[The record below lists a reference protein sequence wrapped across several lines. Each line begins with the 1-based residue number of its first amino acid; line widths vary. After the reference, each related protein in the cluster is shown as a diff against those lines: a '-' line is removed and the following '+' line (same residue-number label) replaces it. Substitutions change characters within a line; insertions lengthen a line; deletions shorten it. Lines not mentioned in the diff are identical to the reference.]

1 MSKNITVFLNKITY
15 RIMKN
20 DGYISNDLS
29 PVEIDAM
36 CAEEAKYTTVWR
48 TIPFT
53 GDSLPSGT
61 IQET

>member
-29 PVEIDAM
+29 PVEIDTIY
-36 CAEEAKYTTVWR
+36 CDGVLVEKVSEA
-48 TIPFT
+48 I
-53 GDSLPSGT
+53 
-61 IQET
+61 I